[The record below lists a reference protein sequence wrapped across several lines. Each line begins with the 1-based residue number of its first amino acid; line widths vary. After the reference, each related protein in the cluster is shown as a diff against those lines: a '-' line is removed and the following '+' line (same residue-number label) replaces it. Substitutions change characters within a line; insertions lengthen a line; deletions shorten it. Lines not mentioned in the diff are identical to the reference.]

1 MRLTITLIGC
11 IASAALF
18 VCGIIAATVAPE
30 AAAAGS
36 SSGPATTTS
45 AVPTVEATTMAVPAI
60 RGKVPLYPGEA
71 PNSDPQG

>member
-11 IASAALF
+11 IAAAALF
-18 VCGIIAATVAPE
+18 VGGIIAATVAPE

-36 SSGPATTTS
+36 SNGPATTTS
-45 AVPTVEATTMAVPAI
+45 APPSVEATTMAVPAI